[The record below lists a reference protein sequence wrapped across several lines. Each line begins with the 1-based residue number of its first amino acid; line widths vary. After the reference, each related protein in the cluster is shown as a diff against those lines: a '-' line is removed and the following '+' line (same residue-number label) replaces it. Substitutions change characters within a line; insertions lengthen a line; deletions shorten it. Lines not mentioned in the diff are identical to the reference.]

1 MYRGCP
7 GGFRECRYKDG
18 ETTGLATEAE
28 LEAAIVRT
36 MPRMLT
42 VATRILRDRTDAED
56 AVQDACLQAFRKLD
70 TYDGSGALEGWLHR
84 IALNA
89 ALARLRKRGRLAEG
103 QIDDLMPE
111 YDRYGVLL
119 GDPDWRR
126 INPEALLMMAETSQ
140 TVRDAIDQLPDRARI
155 LLLLRDIEGLSVAET
170 AAALEISG
178 GAVKTGLHRARLA
191 LKTFLTPLFSEDG
204 S

>member
-1 MYRGCP
+1 M
-7 GGFRECRYKDG
+7 
-18 ETTGLATEAE
+18 ATEAE
-28 LEAAIVRT
+28 LESAIVRT
-36 MPRMLT
+36 LPRLLLA
-42 VATRILRDRTDAED
+42 ATRILRDKTDAED

-70 TYDGSGALEGWLHR
+70 TFDGSGALEGWLHR

-89 ALARLRKRGRLAEG
+89 ALARLRARGRLAEG

-119 GDPDWRR
+119 GDPDWRQ
-126 INPEALLMMAETSQ
+126 INPEALLMTTETSR
-140 TVRDAIDQLPDRARI
+140 TVRDAIDRLPDRARI
-155 LLLLRDIEGLSVAET
+155 LLLLRDIEGLSTAET
-170 AAALEISG
+170 ATALDISE

-191 LKTFLTPLFSEDG
+191 LKKLLAPLFTEDG